1 MAPRRRNAS
10 AKQPAQDS
18 RDPVENAAKGKLEN
32 RRKKDQI
39 SDEVRDCNIQFLST
53 SRRLLI
59 EFLAENRRAFAGGG
73 RLEWRFFL
81 PEAIWWS
88 GYVHH
93 GMHWYCTVLPARGRP
108 QHIENTLLVHAC
120 FNWLAST

>member
-39 SDEVRDCNIQFLST
+39 SDEEGEDLSGASFYLKQYGGLVMSTMACIGTVLCYQQEDDLST
-53 SRRLLI
+53 LKTLSWCMLALIGLLLH
-59 EFLAENRRAFAGGG
+59 EF
-73 RLEWRFFL
+73 
-81 PEAIWWS
+81 
-88 GYVHH
+88 
-93 GMHWYCTVLPARGRP
+93 RP
-108 QHIENTLLVHAC
+108 YQRPM
-120 FNWLAST
+120 S